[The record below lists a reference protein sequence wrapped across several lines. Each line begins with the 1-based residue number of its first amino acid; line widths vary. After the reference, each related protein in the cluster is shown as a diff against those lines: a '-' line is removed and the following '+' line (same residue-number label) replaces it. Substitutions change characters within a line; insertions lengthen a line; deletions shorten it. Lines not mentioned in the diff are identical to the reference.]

1 MKFLKVFD
9 LDSDFFKRYISLI
22 QSTGKVKTGTQIVSA
37 VTSFAVWY
45 ALANSNLV
53 AFFGWWSFIPSVI
66 FGVVVAVGIEVGL
79 RKFLPYGVQVFLYKR
94 SKGLDL
100 AMSVFIIPICLFL
113 LMATGYTSF
122 KGSTTVVESFA
133 PDIELLTTTATDSAY
148 TSILDANKQTFAS
161 DSLVISTT
169 FNQQITAT
177 STKYDTK
184 ITAALNEAEQLKDQ
198 AFKSKS
204 KGNKNWL
211 NVLASRATDKVDN
224 LTFEKD
230 SIVADLERFKAV
242 KLLTLLDNRRNDK
255 VQADTTHQAATTKII
270 TSNETAQAESD
281 QLINSYGSGLGWITI
296 VCLIVFIFLTILEE
310 IHRKGSDQSETV
322 VFDQLDLLPSIWDRW
337 TNYINAKVLGK
348 VHRKLNEWESNLQPL
363 PMPEPVKPIYIQG
376 PQEQK
381 QIEIK
386 EPTTL
391 PRQSTKPKKDLYQLF
406 GVDNIE
412 GTDFSKNNSTDEIIS
427 ATIEYNDPTTPI
439 SSEDSEERA
448 NIVPNDLVNELFN
461 GSDYNDPTNDREGDT
476 ICDLDGCNELFR
488 KKNHRHIFCC
498 NEHRIKSWE
507 GKKGRKL
514 HK

>member
-79 RKFLPYGVQVFLYKR
+79 RKFLPYGVQSFIYSRWK
-94 SKGLDL
+94 SNDL
-100 AMSVFIIPICLFL
+100 AMSIFILPICLFL
-113 LMATGYTSF
+113 LAATGYTSF

-133 PDIELLTTTATDSAY
+133 PDIELLTTTATDSVY
-148 TSILDANKQTFAS
+148 TSKVSANKQTFSS
-161 DSLVISTT
+161 DSLTIATT
-169 FNQQITAT
+169 FNNQIA
-177 STKYDTK
+177 STNTK
-184 ITAALNEAEQLKDQ
+184 FGTKVTGAINEAEKLQGRAQK
-198 AFKSKS
+198 AKS
-204 KGNKNWL
+204 KGNRDWL
-211 NVLASRATDKVDN
+211 NVLSDRAIAKADN
-224 LTFEKD
+224 YTFSKD
-230 SIVADLERFKAV
+230 SIISDLETAKAA
-242 KLLTLLDNRRNDK
+242 KLLALLDNRRTDK
-255 VQADTTHQAATTKII
+255 IGTDTTYAAATGKILA
-270 TSNETAQAESD
+270 SNELAISENEA
-281 QLINSYGSGLGWITI
+281 LVNSYGSGLGWITV

-310 IHRKGSDQSETV
+310 IHKKGSDQTETV

-363 PMPEPVKPIYIQG
+363 PMPEPVQPIYIHG
-376 PQEQK
+376 GQEQK

-412 GTDFSKNNSTDEIIS
+412 GTDFSKNNSTDEIIT
-427 ATIEYNDPTTPI
+427 ATIEYNDPTG
-439 SSEDSEERA
+439 
-448 NIVPNDLVNELFN
+448 F
-461 GSDYNDPTNDREGDT
+461 G
-476 ICDLDGCNELFR
+476 
-488 KKNHRHIFCC
+488 NHRLQIRRFSQTK
-498 NEHRIKSWE
+498 N
-507 GKKGRKL
+507 L
-514 HK
+514 D